1 MSRVNILGI
10 EFDNYSLEEFKDRL
24 ISRLNNKLSTML
36 VTANPEIVRAANQDP
51 KFMNLITKNAE
62 LITPDGIGIVLGGK
76 MLKKPLKER
85 VTGYALFTWL
95 LQVGKLRKLR
105 VYLIGAKPEVMR
117 ITKEKIAR
125 DYPGIELVGAEDGY
139 FKDDLKTV
147 AKRFEESSPDMVFAA
162 IGFPRQEEL
171 ISILRQAKVPAIM
184 MGVGGSFDVF
194 SGVVKR
200 APEVFQ
206 KTHLEW
212 FYRLITNPTRFKR
225 MLALPE
231 FVVEVEKSKKE
242 NKRKN

>member
-1 MSRVNILGI
+1 
-10 EFDNYSLEEFKDRL
+10 
-24 ISRLNNKLSTML
+24 
-36 VTANPEIVRAANQDP
+36 
-51 KFMNLITKNAE
+51 
-62 LITPDGIGIVLGGK
+62 
-76 MLKKPLKER
+76 
-85 VTGYALFTWL
+85 
-95 LQVGKLRKLR
+95 
-105 VYLIGAKPEVMR
+105 MR

-125 DYPGIELVGAEDGY
+125 EYPGIELVGAEDGY

-147 AKRFEESSPDMVFAA
+147 AKRIEESKPDLVFAA

-200 APEVFQ
+200 APEAFQ

-242 NKRKN
+242 NKGKN

>member
-1 MSRVNILGI
+1 MV
-10 EFDNYSLEEFKDRL
+10 
-24 ISRLNNKLSTML
+24 
-36 VTANPEIVRAANQDP
+36 VTANPEIVMAANKDP
-51 KFMNLITKNAE
+51 KFMKLITKNAD

-76 MLKKPLKER
+76 MLKKTLKER
-85 VTGYALFTWL
+85 VTGYDLFTWL
-95 LQVGKLRKLR
+95 LQVGNLRKLR

-139 FKDDLKTV
+139 FKDDLKTA
-147 AKRFEESSPDMVFAA
+147 AKRIEESNPDLVFAA

-171 ISILRQAKVPAIM
+171 ISILRQAQVPALM

-200 APEVFQ
+200 APEAFQ